1 MRDFDSYMAST
12 ANNNRFFTGLLISR
26 SNLEGTSPQI
36 PIIHLAKVK
45 GMTPQS
51 RGTRRT
57 PGIYSKSLAAA
68 ALGVTLVASP
78 AIVPAGIAPSTLT
91 AAEAAPASTW
101 PLVVTE
107 IAPNNAG
114 DDHYE
119 FVEVT
124 NTTDKPLTIG
134 EGGYSLAYIYEDS
147 DSTAKDVA
155 LAPEKPI
162 ELAAGETVTLWLSY
176 TSDDGKVDSAAHT
189 VEEFRAQWG
198 MDPNARVER
207 ITGQGGMANG
217 GNRGIRVL
225 DSNSKEVSRSF
236 YPKGSVAED
245 KSAQFRI
252 PADSSVKSLEVLEGP
267 AAPTAGKV
275 DPKQLENRGA
285 EPQPEEPADPVPA
298 EDIPGPAADT
308 TVGQLLITELVPDST
323 NTGEGDGYEFIEIYN
338 PTTKPISLADYQV
351 AYQYPGA
358 GRKMGNQAVW
368 PMEPAD
374 KVVEPGGTVIVWIKN
389 GHNDDKTVDD
399 FAKNYGVDPNSLTI
413 VESHVGGMAN
423 GSLRGM
429 EIQTRTGQTVSRVF
443 YNEDG
448 RDDTQADQ
456 GIHYAVNPENFQVS
470 EIGEVSKATPG
481 QAAPAKVPSKL
492 VKLNKDTEKPAL
504 VDQTAKS
511 LDPTKDAQ
519 ITVKATD
526 NVQVRRLTVSL
537 QSNTDDKPMVKDLLA
552 NEDGTFTLT
561 IPQADLTGK
570 KYFEYSVEAS
580 DGTNIATIPL
590 TRVAVEGTEQ
600 GPVRLNVSEKQ
611 YVSGTTRLSVS
622 TDNASDQRTL
632 AVDGTEVE
640 ANIPSLEKEPV
651 FAIDATQTDA
661 FFRNG
666 VLVKDEVLTIFDQ
679 GFYENWVTVST
690 PVPHKYITK
699 GEELQVDVAAGTKAK
714 PGIDPNENNDD
725 FNARNARLVLPDGR
739 TLRAAD
745 YDGANGKLVEASNPE
760 KIIQMGD
767 SPGKVEILNAK
778 FMIPDDAYTANAYQ
792 WDTTKVADG
801 EHKVLGKNAA
811 GDTVETTVIVDNTA
825 PVITSSI
832 EDGSEQR
839 GEFTVDFEA
848 TDAGSGVA
856 STSATFDGEK
866 VASGTKFSSLTLA
879 AGTHTL
885 TIVSTDKLGNESK
898 KTITFTT
905 PVEQP
910 SATLDTADG
919 AGLNVCVDDSLSAT
933 ATDPSKDDLSVSF
946 REGYST
952 SLSEGTLAGTAGS
965 VHDADQADRKGDAL
979 KAGEMTTAGSALPFH
994 EFSTA
999 VPKGAGEDSEIRVS
1013 WTGASNKG
1021 QRVRLLVWNTKT
1033 NSWEESQS
1041 LLTDSKS
1048 GEAKLEAIV
1057 PLKNHNVD
1065 GEIKALVQ
1073 QGVGYAGAD
1082 LSDRSGEEVGEHAD
1096 DTPRSDYDYTF
1107 AWETDT
1113 QYYNDDEKI
1122 YHHQLAI
1129 HDYLLRVREKM
1140 NLQYLFHTGD
1150 IVDKIDNAEGW
1161 VRADETYKKLDD
1173 AKLPYGVLA
1182 GNHDVGHHNND
1193 YSKYSKYFGKDRYE
1207 NNPWYGGSYKNNR
1220 GHYDLI
1226 SAGGQDYIILYMG
1239 WGPGDDEIKWMNDVL
1254 AQYPERIAFIELHE
1268 YMLTTGGLGPI
1279 PQRIYDEV
1287 IATNPNVRAV
1297 MSGHYHDAHTRVD
1310 EFDDNGDGT
1319 PDRTVTQMLFDY
1331 QGLPEGGLGYLR
1343 LMHFDNEQG
1352 RMTVRT
1358 YSPSLKDYDSE
1369 DESFE
1374 PIDQEFE
1381 VSYEALGLSPEEKTL
1396 TTNDARID
1404 VLTTKEFGVH
1414 ENVAS
1419 GDTVSVPASA
1429 LPEGDFSW
1437 YTLTTDPYGAKH
1449 YSEVR
1454 DASVTTA
1461 ECGEDGGTTV
1471 DPDGTVK
1478 PGEGGKPGKGDE
1490 PENGN
1495 TGSTGGASSGT
1506 GHPGKGS
1513 HGSDASS
1520 AARPAKPSHGLP
1532 RTGAEVA
1539 GILAAGFALVAGG
1552 IAILRSRRFSR

>member
-1 MRDFDSYMAST
+1 
-12 ANNNRFFTGLLISR
+12 
-26 SNLEGTSPQI
+26 
-36 PIIHLAKVK
+36 
-45 GMTPQS
+45 MTPQS

-57 PGIYSKSLAAA
+57 PAIYSKSLAAA
-68 ALGVTLVASP
+68 ALGLTLVASP
-78 AIVPAGIAPSTLT
+78 AIIPAGIAPSTMN
-91 AAEAAPASTW
+91 AAQAAPASTW
-101 PLVVTE
+101 PLIVTE

-147 DSTAKDVA
+147 TNTAKDVA
-155 LAPEKPI
+155 LASEKPI

-189 VEEFRAQWG
+189 VEEFRTQWG

-207 ITGQGGMANG
+207 ITGQAGMANG

-225 DSNSKEVSRSF
+225 DSNGAEVSRSF
-236 YPKGSVAED
+236 YPKGSVAEG
-245 KSAQFRI
+245 KSTQFRT

-285 EPQPEEPADPVPA
+285 EPQPEEPADPAPT
-298 EDIPGPAADT
+298 EDVPGPAADT

-368 PMEPAD
+368 PMKPAD

-399 FAKNYGVDPNSLTI
+399 FAKHYGVDANSLTI

-429 EIQTRTGQTVSRVF
+429 EIQTRTGKTVNRVF

-448 RDDTQADQ
+448 LDDTQANQ

-470 EIGEVSKATPG
+470 EIGEISKATPG

-492 VKLNKDTEKPAL
+492 VKLNEDTEKPAL

-519 ITVKATD
+519 ITIKATD

-590 TRVAVEGTEQ
+590 TRVEVEGTEQ

-622 TDNASDQRTL
+622 SDNENDTRTL
-632 AVDGTEVE
+632 AVDGTEVN
-640 ANIPSLEKEPV
+640 ADIPSLEKEPV

-666 VLVKDEVLTIFDQ
+666 VLVNGEVLTIFDQ
-679 GFYENWVTVST
+679 GFYEKWVTVSS
-690 PVPHKYITK
+690 PVPLEHVNK

-725 FNARNARLVLPDGR
+725 FNVRNARLVLPDGR
-739 TLRAAD
+739 TLRPAD
-745 YDGANGKLVEASNPE
+745 YTQENGKFVKASDAEN
-760 KIIQMGD
+760 IINMGD
-767 SPGKVEILNAK
+767 STGKVEILNAK
-778 FMIPDDAYTANAYQ
+778 FAIPGDAYTANAYQ

-811 GDTVETTVIVDNTA
+811 GDTVERTVIVDNTA
-825 PVITSSI
+825 PTITSSI
-832 EDGSEQR
+832 GNGSEQR
-839 GEFTVDFEA
+839 GEFVADFEA

-856 STSATFDGEK
+856 STTATFDGEPIENGAK
-866 VASGTKFSSLTLA
+866 LSSLTLP
-879 AGTHTL
+879 AGEHTL
-885 TIVSTDKLGNESK
+885 TIVSTDKLGNEATK
-898 KTITFTT
+898 EIKFTT

-910 SATLDTADG
+910 SASLAPESG
-919 AGLNVCVDDSLSAT
+919 SGLNVCVDDSVSAT
-933 ATDPSKDDLSVSF
+933 ATDPSEDNLTVSF
-946 REGYST
+946 REGYTT
-952 SLSEGTLAGTAGS
+952 SLREGTVTGTAGS
-965 VHDADQADRKGDAL
+965 VHDANQATREGDAL
-979 KAGEMTTAGSALPFH
+979 NAGDTTTASDSLPFH
-994 EFSTA
+994 EFATA
-999 VPKGAGEDSEIRVS
+999 VPKGADENSEVRVS
-1013 WTGASNKG
+1013 WSGVSNKG
-1021 QRVRLLVWNTKT
+1021 QRVRMLVWNTET
-1033 NSWEESQS
+1033 NGWEEVAHA
-1041 LLTDSKS
+1041 LTNADS
-1048 GEAKLEAIV
+1048 GEAKLEAMV
-1057 PLKNHNVD
+1057 PLKSHNVD
-1065 GEIKALVQ
+1065 GEIKAIVQ
-1073 QGVGYAGAD
+1073 QGIGYAGAN
-1082 LSDRSGEEVGEHAD
+1082 LSDRSGDEVGEHAD
-1096 DTPRSDYDYTF
+1096 DTPRSEYDYTF

-1113 QYYNDDEKI
+1113 QYYNDDPKI
-1122 YHHQLAI
+1122 YKHQLAI

-1150 IVDKIDNAEGW
+1150 IVDKFPNDEGW
-1161 VRADETYKKLDD
+1161 VRADETYKTLDD

-1182 GNHDVGHHNND
+1182 GNHDVYHQKGD
-1193 YSKYSKYFGKDRYE
+1193 YSKYSKYFGEDRFE
-1207 NNPWYGGSYKNNR
+1207 NNPWYGGSYKDNR
-1220 GHYDLI
+1220 GHYDLV
-1226 SAGGQDYIILYMG
+1226 SAGGQDYIMVYMG
-1239 WGPGDDEIKWMNDVL
+1239 WGPADEEIKWMNDVL

-1279 PQRIYDEV
+1279 PQRIQDEV
-1287 IATNPNVRAV
+1287 VATNPNVRFV
-1297 MSGHYHDAHTRVD
+1297 MSGHYHDAHTRYD
-1310 EFDDNGDGT
+1310 EFDDNGDGIKG
-1319 PDRTVTQMLFDY
+1319 RKVTQMLFDY

-1343 LMHFDNEQG
+1343 LMHFDNQKG
-1352 RMTVRT
+1352 RMIIRT
-1358 YSPSLKDYDSE
+1358 YSPSLKDYDS
-1369 DESFE
+1369 DDPMFE
-1374 PIDQEFE
+1374 EAEGSVQHFE
-1381 VSYEALGLSPEEKTL
+1381 VPYSTLGIKPEQKTL
-1396 TTNDARID
+1396 TTSDARID

-1414 ENVAS
+1414 KNVAS
-1419 GDTVSVPASA
+1419 GDTVNVPASD

-1454 DASVTTA
+1454 NASVTNA
-1461 ECGEDGGTTV
+1461 ECGEGDGTTV
-1471 DPDGTVK
+1471 DPDGKVI
-1478 PGEGGKPGKGDE
+1478 PGEGSEPGSGQPGEGSE
-1490 PENGN
+1490 PG
-1495 TGSTGGASSGT
+1495 TGSGQ
-1506 GHPGKGS
+1506 PGKGS
-1513 HGSDASS
+1513 ARSDAPS
-1520 AARPAKPSHGLP
+1520 AGMPSRPSHGLP
-1532 RTGAEVA
+1532 RTGAETA
-1539 GILAAGFALVAGG
+1539 GILAAGLALVAGG
-1552 IAILRSRRFSR
+1552 IAVLRSRRFTR

>member
-1 MRDFDSYMAST
+1 MF
-12 ANNNRFFTGLLISR
+12 R
-26 SNLEGTSPQI
+26 SNLEGASPQI
-36 PIIHLAKVK
+36 PNRHLAKVK

-57 PGIYSKSLAAA
+57 PAIYSKSLAAA
-68 ALGVTLVASP
+68 ALGLTLVASP
-78 AIVPAGIAPSTLT
+78 AIVPAGITPSTMN
-91 AAEAAPASTW
+91 AAQAAPASTW

-107 IAPNNAG
+107 IAPNNAS

-124 NTTDKPLTIG
+124 NTTDKSLTIG
-134 EGGYSLAYIYEDS
+134 KGGYSLAYIYEDS
-147 DSTAKDVA
+147 TNTAKDVA

-189 VEEFRAQWG
+189 VEEFRTQWG

-207 ITGQGGMANG
+207 ITGQSGMANG

-225 DSNSKEVSRSF
+225 DSNGAEVSRSF
-236 YPKGSVAED
+236 YPKGSVAEG
-245 KSAQFRI
+245 KSAQFRT
-252 PADSSVKSLEVLEGP
+252 PADANTKSLEVLEGP

-285 EPQPEEPADPVPA
+285 EPQPEKPAEPAPT
-298 EDIPGPAADT
+298 EDVPGPAADT

-351 AYQYPGA
+351 AYQYPGE

-374 KVVEPGGTVIVWIKN
+374 KVVEPGGTVVVWIKN
-389 GHNDDKTVDD
+389 GHNDDKTVED
-399 FAKNYGVDPNSLTI
+399 FAKHYGVDTNSLTL

-470 EIGEVSKATPG
+470 EIGEISKATPG

-492 VKLNKDTEKPAL
+492 VKLNEDTEKPAL

-580 DGTNIATIPL
+580 DGTNIANIPV
-590 TRVAVEGTEQ
+590 TRVAVDGAEQ

-611 YVSGTTRLSVS
+611 YVSGTTRLSV
-622 TDNASDQRTL
+622 ASDNENDTRTL
-632 AVDGTEVE
+632 AVDGTEVN
-640 ANIPSLEKEPV
+640 ADIPSLEKEPV

-666 VLVKDEVLTIFDQ
+666 VLVKDEILTIFDK
-679 GFYENWVTVST
+679 GFYENWETVTAD
-690 PVPHKYITK
+690 VPLKYVTK
-699 GEELQVDVAAGTKAK
+699 GESLQVDVAAGTKAK

-725 FNARNARLVLPDGR
+725 FNARNARLILPDGR

-745 YDGANGKLVEASNPE
+745 YPGAEGTTVPVSDPTQ
-760 KIIQMGD
+760 IINMGD
-767 SPGKVEILNAK
+767 SKGKVEILNAT
-778 FMIPDDAYTANAYQ
+778 FSIPDDAFTANAYQ

-801 EHKVLGKNAA
+801 EHKVLGRNAA

-825 PVITSSI
+825 PTITSSI

-999 VPKGAGEDSEIRVS
+999 VPKGAGEDSEVRVS

-1041 LLTDSKS
+1041 LLTDSES

-1057 PLKNHNVD
+1057 PLKDHNVD

-1082 LSDRSGEEVGEHAD
+1082 LSNRAGAEPGEHAD

-1113 QYYNDDEKI
+1113 QYYNDDAKI
-1122 YHHQLAI
+1122 YHHQRAI

-1150 IVDKIDNAEGW
+1150 IVDKFPNDEGW
-1161 VRADETYKKLDD
+1161 KRADETYKALDD

-1182 GNHDVGHHNND
+1182 GNHDVYHQAGD
-1193 YSKYSKYFGKDRYE
+1193 YSKYSKYFGEKRYE
-1207 NNPWYGGSYKNNR
+1207 SNPWYGGSYKDNR

-1226 SAGGQDYIILYMG
+1226 SAGGQDYIVLYMG
-1239 WGPGDDEIKWMNDVL
+1239 WGPGDEEIEWMNEVL
-1254 AQYPERIAFIELHE
+1254 KKYPERITFIELHE

-1310 EFDDNGDGT
+1310 KFDDNGDGT

-1331 QGLPEGGLGYLR
+1331 QGLPEGGQGYLR
-1343 LMHFDNEQG
+1343 LMHFDNEKG
-1352 RMTVRT
+1352 RMIVRT

-1369 DESFE
+1369 HESFE

-1381 VSYEALGLSPEEKTL
+1381 VSYEALGLAPEEKTL
-1396 TTNDARID
+1396 TTSDARID
-1404 VLTTKEFGVH
+1404 VLTTKEFGH
-1414 ENVAS
+1414 KDGVAS
-1419 GDTVSVPASA
+1419 GDTVSVPASD
-1429 LPEGDFSW
+1429 LPEGEFSW

-1454 DASVTTA
+1454 NASVTKT
-1461 ECGEDGGTTV
+1461 ECGQDGGTTV

-1478 PGEGGKPGKGDE
+1478 PGEGGNPGKAGE
-1490 PENGN
+1490 TE
-1495 TGSTGGASSGT
+1495 TGSTGNTGNAGNAGSGK
-1506 GHPGKGS
+1506 GHPGEGS

-1520 AARPAKPSHGLP
+1520 ATGTPKHSTGLP
-1532 RTGAEVA
+1532 RTGAEVM
-1539 GILAAGFALVAGG
+1539 GILAAGLVLVAGG
-1552 IAILRSRRFSR
+1552 AAVLRSRRVSR

>member
-1 MRDFDSYMAST
+1 
-12 ANNNRFFTGLLISR
+12 
-26 SNLEGTSPQI
+26 
-36 PIIHLAKVK
+36 
-45 GMTPQS
+45 MTPQS
-51 RGTRRT
+51 RGVRRT

-78 AIVPAGIAPSTLT
+78 AIVPAGIAPSALT

-114 DDHYE
+114 SDHYE
-119 FVEVT
+119 YFEVT

-134 EGGYSLAYIYEDS
+134 EGGYSFAYIYEDS
-147 DSTAKDVA
+147 DSTTKDVT

-176 TSDDGKVDSAAHT
+176 TSDDGKVDSSAHT
-189 VEEFRAQWG
+189 VEEFRTQWG
-198 MDPNARVER
+198 MDASARVER
-207 ITGQGGMANG
+207 VTGQKGMANG

-225 DSNSKEVSRSF
+225 DSNNKEVSRSF

-245 KSAQFRI
+245 KSAQFRT

-267 AAPTAGKV
+267 AAPTAGKI
-275 DPKQLENRGA
+275 DPAQLEDRKA
-285 EPQPEEPADPVPA
+285 DSQPEEPAEPEP
-298 EDIPGPAADT
+298 EENIPGPAADT

-323 NTGEGDGYEFIEIYN
+323 NTGKGDGYEFIEIYN
-338 PTTKPISLADYQV
+338 PTTQAIDLSDYQI

-368 PMEPAD
+368 PMEPD
-374 KVVEPGGTVIVWIKN
+374 NKIVEPGGTVIVWIKN
-389 GHNDDKTVDD
+389 GHNDDKTVED
-399 FAKNYGVDPNSLTI
+399 FAANYGVDAQSLDI

-429 EIQTRTGQTVSRVF
+429 EIQTRTGHTVSRVF

-448 RDDTQADQ
+448 NDDTQADQ
-456 GIHYAVNPENFQVS
+456 GIHYKVNPDNFMVNEIS
-470 EIGEVSKATPG
+470 EISKATPG
-481 QAAPAKVPSKL
+481 QAAPAKVPSEP
-492 VKLNKDTEKPAL
+492 VKLNDDTEKPVL
-504 VDQTAKS
+504 EDHTAKS
-511 LDPTKDAQ
+511 FDPSKDAE
-519 ITVKATD
+519 IKIKASD

-552 NEDGTFTLT
+552 SEDGTFSLT

-570 KYFEYSVEAS
+570 EYFEYSVLAS
-580 DGTNIATIPL
+580 DGTNTANIAL
-590 TRVAVEGTEQ
+590 TRVSVDGADK
-600 GPVRLNVSEKQ
+600 GPVRLNVTEKQ
-611 YVSGTTRLSVS
+611 YVGGTTRLSVS

-651 FAIDATQTDA
+651 FGIDATQTDA

-690 PVPHKYITK
+690 PIPHKYITK
-699 GEELQVDVAAGTKAK
+699 GEGLQVDVAAGTKAK

-739 TLRAAD
+739 TLRAAN
-745 YDGANGKLVEASNPE
+745 YDGANGKLVEASDPE

-767 SPGKVEILNAK
+767 SSGKVEILNAK

-825 PVITSSI
+825 PTITSSI

-839 GEFTVDFEA
+839 GEFTVNFEA
-848 TDAGSGVA
+848 TDTGSGVA
-856 STSATFDGEK
+856 STTATFDGKPIENGAK
-866 VASGTKFSSLTLA
+866 LSSLTLA
-879 AGTHTL
+879 AGEHTL
-885 TIVSTDKLGNESK
+885 TIVSTDKLGNESTK
-898 KTITFTT
+898 KITFTT

-910 SATLDTADG
+910 SAALAPENGT
-919 AGLNVCVDDSLSAT
+919 GLNACVDDSVSAT
-933 ATDPSKDDLSVSF
+933 ATDPSKDNLTVSF
-946 REGYST
+946 REGYTT
-952 SLSEGTLAGTAGS
+952 SLSEGTLSGTAGS
-965 VHDADQADRKGDAL
+965 VHDANQAGREGEAL
-979 KAGEMTTAGSALPFH
+979 KSGETTTASDALPFH
-994 EFSTA
+994 EFATA
-999 VPKGAGEDSEIRVS
+999 VPKDADENSEVRVS
-1013 WTGASNKG
+1013 WNGVSNKG
-1021 QRVRLLVWNTKT
+1021 QRVRLLVWNTEK
-1033 NSWEESQS
+1033 NGWEEVAHT
-1041 LLTDSKS
+1041 LTDAES
-1048 GEAKLEAIV
+1048 GEAKLEAMV
-1057 PLKNHNVD
+1057 PLKGHSVD
-1065 GEIKALVQ
+1065 GEIKAIVQ
-1073 QGVGYAGAD
+1073 QGIGYAGAN
-1082 LSDRSGEEVGEHAD
+1082 LSDRSGEEPGEHAD

-1107 AWETDT
+1107 AVETDT

-1122 YHHQLAI
+1122 YHHQVAI

-1161 VRADETYKKLDD
+1161 VRADETYKELDD

-1193 YSKYSKYFGKDRYE
+1193 YSKYYEYFGKDRYE

-1220 GHYDLI
+1220 GHYDLV

-1331 QGLPEGGLGYLR
+1331 QGLPEGGQGYLR

-1396 TTNDARID
+1396 TTTDARID

-1454 DASVTTA
+1454 NASVTNA
-1461 ECGEDGGTTV
+1461 ECGDGGGTTV
-1471 DPDGTVK
+1471 DPDGKVI
-1478 PGEGGKPGKGDE
+1478 PGKGSE
-1490 PENGN
+1490 PG
-1495 TGSTGGASSGT
+1495 TGGSTGSGKEQ
-1506 GHPGKGS
+1506 PGEGS

-1520 AARPAKPSHGLP
+1520 VARPAKPSHGLP